1 MGTTRSLNRSLNM
14 RVDLL
19 LCVAAAFMAMAY
31 SAVIE
36 KKDVGIAETARALD
50 VLDSQLGRHGFLQD
64 FSESSLSSSLDRKKK
79 KGSKKSK
86 EKKSKV
92 KKSKEKKSKESS
104 SSESGSSSTS
114 SSEESMLE
122 ITITLTTTTTS
133 TTTTTTTTT
142 STTTITTTMTR
153 ALVIV

>member
-1 MGTTRSLNRSLNM
+1 MGTTPSLNRSLNM

-50 VLDSQLGRHGFLQD
+50 VLDSQLGRHGILQD
-64 FSESSLSSSLDRKKK
+64 FSESSLRSSLDRKKK
-79 KGSKKSK
+79 KGSKESK
-86 EKKSKV
+86 E

-122 ITITLTTTTTS
+122 ITITLTT
-133 TTTTTTTTT
+133 
-142 STTTITTTMTR
+142 
-153 ALVIV
+153 

>member
-79 KGSKKSK
+79 KGSK
-86 EKKSKV
+86 E
-92 KKSKEKKSKESS
+92 SKEKKSKESS

-133 TTTTTTTTT
+133 TT
-142 STTTITTTMTR
+142 STTTVTTTMTR

>member
-1 MGTTRSLNRSLNM
+1 MGTTPSLNRSLNM

-79 KGSKKSK
+79 KRRVRKRNPKKRSPRNPQVVSQVPLQHLQV
-86 EKKSKV
+86 KS
-92 KKSKEKKSKESS
+92 
-104 SSESGSSSTS
+104 
-114 SSEESMLE
+114 
-122 ITITLTTTTTS
+122 
-133 TTTTTTTTT
+133 
-142 STTTITTTMTR
+142 
-153 ALVIV
+153 

>member
-19 LCVAAAFMAMAY
+19 LCVAAALMAMAY

-50 VLDSQLGRHGFLQD
+50 VLDSQLERHGFLQD
-64 FSESSLSSSLDRKKK
+64 FNESSLSSSLDRKKK
-79 KGSKKSK
+79 KKKGTKESK
-86 EKKSKV
+86 E
-92 KKSKEKKSKESS
+92 KKSKEKKSKEK
-104 SSESGSSSTS
+104 ESK
-114 SSEESMLE
+114 LE

-142 STTTITTTMTR
+142 STTTITTT
-153 ALVIV
+153 

>member
-1 MGTTRSLNRSLNM
+1 MGTTPSLNRSLNM

-79 KGSKKSK
+79 KGSK
-86 EKKSKV
+86 ERKSKV

-153 ALVIV
+153 AL

>member
-31 SAVIE
+31 SAFIE

-50 VLDSQLGRHGFLQD
+50 VLDSQLERHGFLQD
-64 FSESSLSSSLDRKKK
+64 FNESSLSSSLDRKKK
-79 KGSKKSK
+79 KKKGSKESK
-86 EKKSKV
+86 EKKG
-92 KKSKEKKSKESS
+92 KEKKSKEK
-104 SSESGSSSTS
+104 ESKESSSTS

-153 ALVIV
+153 AFVIV